1 MSKSKSQNGKTKTP
15 APPPKAGT
23 PQKKTSPAG
32 SGKQPEERN
41 APAKAGPAAALPL
54 APPKESKLD
63 MVVKLL
69 RRPEGATIDDL
80 AAATNWQKHTIR
92 ACLSHALAKK
102 RGYQIVSDRPS
113 PSGYGPAGKQPGG
126 QRVYKIA
133 EDA

>member
-23 PQKKTSPAG
+23 PQKKTMLAG
-32 SGKQPEERN
+32 SGKQPEERG
-41 APAKAGPAAALPL
+41 AP
-54 APPKESKLD
+54 APPKESKLE

-80 AAATNWQKHTIR
+80 AAATGWQRHTIR

-102 RGYQIVSDRPS
+102 RGYQIASQKP
-113 PSGYGPAGKQPGG
+113 QGG

-133 EDA
+133 DNA